1 MATITGHK
9 GSLRDSAGNLI
20 GELTSFALTIT
31 QNSEQH
37 NAFGDAWI
45 DTTATNKNWSV
56 EGSGMYDPDDTY
68 QDALVDEVITGDSVY
83 SIEVRPEGNTTGD
96 TNFTG
101 SITLGEVGI
110 EASSEGVIGFSF
122 SGQGSG
128 AITKGT
134 VA

>member
-1 MATITGHK
+1 M
-9 GSLRDSAGNLI
+9 
-20 GELTSFALTIT
+20 F
-31 QNSEQH
+31 
-37 NAFGDAWI
+37 
-45 DTTATNKNWSV
+45 
-56 EGSGMYDPDDTY
+56 DPNDTY
-68 QDALVDEVITGDSVY
+68 QSAIVTEVISGDSVY
-83 SIEVRPEGNTTGD
+83 SIEVRPEGDTTGD
-96 TNFTG
+96 DNYTG

>member
-1 MATITGHK
+1 MATIKGYN

-20 GELTSFALTIT
+20 GELTSFTLSIT

-37 NAFGDAWI
+37 NAFGDEWI

-56 EGSGMYDPDDTY
+56 EGSGMFDPDDTY
-68 QDALVDEVITGDSVY
+68 QSAIVTEVISGDSVY
-83 SIEVRPEGNTTGD
+83 SIEIRPEGDTTGD
-96 TNFTG
+96 DNYTG

-128 AITKGT
+128 ALAKGT
-134 VA
+134 VS

>member
-1 MATITGHK
+1 MATIKGYN

-20 GELTSFALTIT
+20 GELTSFTLSIT

-37 NAFGDAWI
+37 NAFGDEWI

-56 EGSGMYDPDDTY
+56 EGSGMFDPDDTY
-68 QDALVDEVITGDSVY
+68 QSAIVTEVISGDSVY
-83 SIEVRPEGNTTGD
+83 SIEIRPEGDTTGD
-96 TNFTG
+96 DNYTG

-110 EASSEGVIGFSF
+110 EATSEGVIGFSF

-128 AITKGT
+128 ALAKGT
-134 VA
+134 VS

>member
-56 EGSGMYDPDDTY
+56 EGSGMFDPNDTY
-68 QDALVDEVITGDSVY
+68 QSAIVTEVISGDSVY
-83 SIEVRPEGNTTGD
+83 SIEVRPEGDTTGD
-96 TNFTG
+96 DNYTG